1 MTKLQICEIVA
12 ISVANVAIAGS
23 VSFDGVSSSANNLN
37 SYWTNNSRGEFYLSA
52 PDKGKLKYSSIEIHE
67 AGTVGGGAGLTSYI
81 LADTVSITG
90 IGGNMELISSP
101 NVINI
106 GSGEHYVQNL
116 NIEGRASQSG
126 FGVITVGHN
135 QNSQNQNVNIYAEN
149 AVLSLS
155 DPNPALAFYTN
166 TMLTTGTESQNC
178 GINLNIKNS
187 LIINGD
193 ISNGF
198 IDYFIGYKNLPLITD
213 QAKINLVHA
222 GEGPARFAITG
233 NIYSGN
239 YDSEQYDGNQ
249 TTIAFRTADSYLT
262 GKVEDHYV
270 RDDDSAEGVTASV
283 IAKAENQG
291 THLTFADG
299 AKWNMT
305 ADSLITNLT
314 MMNGTSVNINHG
326 RASDSPYRTL
336 RIINLKGSGG
346 TFNMDIDAST
356 NTENSDRLY
365 VYGTFSGEHFIAL
378 NNVGVSTDGAAGT
391 VLATVND
398 GDGVFRAVDGEGTLY
413 YRRYQ
418 LDKQATA
425 DETGMFK
432 TDWYLK
438 AAEIVDPEE
447 RPTTSVETIIAATA
461 LNYHTWRTEND
472 KLLQRMGELRHNGD
486 ELNGLWMRVK
496 GNKLERTGTF
506 GFENRYTS
514 YELGYDRLV
523 HSADGEKRYRGFF
536 ISYANGAPEYT
547 NGNGDND
554 NKAFGIYQT
563 QLWQDGRYLDS
574 VLRLS
579 RLDNDFAVYD
589 TNAHRITGA
598 YDNKGVALSVEA
610 GWLKALK
617 YDWYVEPQGQISAGY
632 LSGTDYR
639 TSNGIAVDHKHMFS
653 AVGRVGFSVGRTW
666 SGKNRAYI
674 KANVLHEFGGEY
686 DVTLHSA
693 DDHLRMKG
701 DFQDTWG
708 EFGLGAAL
716 SFDNGSHLA
725 FDAEHSTGGRFSK
738 KWSWNIEYRYCF

>member
-37 SYWTNNSRGEFYLSA
+37 SYWTNNSRGESYLSA

-166 TMLTTGTESQNC
+166 TMLTTGTESKNC

-336 RIINLKGSGG
+336 EIINLKGSGG

-523 HSADGEKRYRGFF
+523 HSADDEKRYRGFF

-674 KANVLHEFGGEY
+674 KANVLHEFGGEQ
-686 DVTLHSA
+686 L
-693 DDHLRMKG
+693 
-701 DFQDTWG
+701 
-708 EFGLGAAL
+708 
-716 SFDNGSHLA
+716 
-725 FDAEHSTGGRFSK
+725 
-738 KWSWNIEYRYCF
+738 